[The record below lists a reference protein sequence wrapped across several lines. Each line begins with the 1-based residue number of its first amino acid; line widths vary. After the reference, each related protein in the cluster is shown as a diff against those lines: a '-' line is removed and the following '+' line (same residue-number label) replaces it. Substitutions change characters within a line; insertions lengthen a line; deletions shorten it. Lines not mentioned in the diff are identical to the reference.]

1 MCVIRIVGISFILI
15 SAIICA
21 CSIISK
27 KPGFFN
33 LKAVFVNHFKLFKHS
48 FKHSFLF
55 YGVPLIFASGIAL
68 VYQADKEFYSNL
80 SVIISILLSMLF
92 AILSIL
98 TSKNYDFNCK
108 KEDGTENV
116 EKKKVVKNMQAVMSE
131 TTTAIVFDVML
142 SIFLVLYALVMP
154 IVEEIGINVL
164 GVNIT
169 LSIVSYYLITVI
181 LLNLLLI
188 IKRMTKLINIGIN
201 MTNE

>member
-1 MCVIRIVGISFILI
+1 M
-15 SAIICA
+15 
-21 CSIISK
+21 
-27 KPGFFN
+27 
-33 LKAVFVNHFKLFKHS
+33 
-48 FKHSFLF
+48 
-55 YGVPLIFASGIAL
+55 
-68 VYQADKEFYSNL
+68 YQADKEFYSNL

>member
-1 MCVIRIVGISFILI
+1 MCVIRIVGVSLILM

-27 KPGFFN
+27 KPGFLN
-33 LKAVFVNHFKLFKHS
+33 LKSVFVNHSKLFKNS
-48 FKHSFLF
+48 FKHNLLF

-80 SVIISILLSMLF
+80 SVVISILLSMLF

-108 KEDGTENV
+108 RDDGT
-116 EKKKVVKNMQAVMSE
+116 EKKKVVKKMQAVLSE
-131 TTTAIVFDVML
+131 TTTAIVFDVIL
-142 SIFLVLYALVMP
+142 SIFLVLYAIVMP
-154 IVEEIGINVL
+154 MVGEIGIDVL
-164 GVNIT
+164 WVNII

-188 IKRMTKLINIGIN
+188 IKRMTKLIDIGIN